1 MNTLEDLYTF
11 VDLAKANRKYP
22 ESTANNLKSALKIFE
37 KDLNAGEIKSLHLI
51 ETNIDGIFR
60 TVVINNKDKSIGS
73 LNTYKARLIRVINDF
88 KRYGQDPAK
97 IQNWTAKPRNSTPLS
112 IKKDKQDKEK
122 INLSDSHHTP
132 VHKIELALNKDS
144 IATIIVP
151 KGINREDIKAIKS
164 VLDSLVSD
172 K

>member
-11 VDLAKANRKYP
+11 IDLAKANRKYP

-37 KDLNAGEIKSLHLI
+37 KNLNAGEIKSLHLI

-88 KRYGQDPAK
+88 KRYGTDPSK
-97 IQNWTAKPRNSTPLS
+97 LQNWVVKKNSTPLS
-112 IKKDKQDKEK
+112 VKKDKQDKEK
-122 INLSDSHHTP
+122 IILSDSHHTP

-164 VLDSLVSD
+164 VLDSLVSG